1 MKPHVLPQPVLL
13 RVIHTSWQTLW
24 ASRIGPLGLR
34 DLAIDAQVVGK
45 FFQELMLL
53 ELRAEDPERWRA
65 GSPREKDFE
74 CVEDASQSFEL
85 KMCGQLGG
93 REVFGNRC
101 SAQGYASSSGKDRS
115 GWLLTINYSGH
126 VINLVRFGY
135 ISGDDWIG
143 QRTASG
149 NSSRLHK
156 DAYARKLRVVRGGYQ
171 RDADAR
177 VLPRVGRRLYGA
189 GTETVG
195 KAADLGVQE
204 ALEYLAADYIV

>member
-1 MKPHVLPQPVLL
+1 MQHAVSHPKFL
-13 RVIHTSWQTLW
+13 RVIQGSWRTLW
-24 ASRIGPLGLR
+24 TSRIGPLALR

-53 ELRAEDPERWRA
+53 ELRAEDPGRWRA

-74 CVEDASQSFEL
+74 CVDDPSQSFEL
-85 KMCGQLGG
+85 KMCGQVGG

-115 GWLLTINYSGH
+115 GWLLTINYTH
-126 VINLVRFGY
+126 TTLNVIRFGY

-143 QRTASG
+143 QRAASG
-149 NSSRLHK
+149 NSARLRK
-156 DAYARKLRVVRGGYQ
+156 DAYARKLRVVRGDYL

-195 KAADLGVQE
+195 AAADLGVQE
-204 ALEYLAADYIV
+204 AIEYLAADCIV